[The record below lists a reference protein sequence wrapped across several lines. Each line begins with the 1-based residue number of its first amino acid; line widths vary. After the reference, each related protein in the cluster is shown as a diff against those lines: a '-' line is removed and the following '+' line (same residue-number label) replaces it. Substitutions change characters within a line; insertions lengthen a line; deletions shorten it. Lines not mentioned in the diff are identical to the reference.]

1 VGRIVDL
8 TGRLAFGLGVRG
20 LLNIQFA
27 VRDGEVWVLEANPRG
42 SRTVPFISKATG
54 VPLAKVATRVMMGE
68 TLSDLG
74 AAGLLGPPQ
83 PAHLGVAIKEAV
95 LPWKRFPAEDRVL
108 GPEMRATG
116 EVMGWAP
123 TIGAAYAK
131 ALRGAGHVIPKSG
144 TVFLSLD
151 DRDKP
156 AAASLAEDLAG
167 LGFRVLATHG
177 TAGHLARRG
186 VAVTHVDKVGEGPYD
201 PVRLIELGEID
212 LVINTPGGSRAR
224 GDAAL
229 IRAAATRHDVPCVTT
244 VRGGRLLVESLR
256 QGHHAAQVV
265 SLQQHHRAAAEVTAG

>member
-1 VGRIVDL
+1 M
-8 TGRLAFGLGVRG
+8 
-20 LLNIQFA
+20 
-27 VRDGEVWVLEANPRG
+27 
-42 SRTVPFISKATG
+42 PFISKATG

-68 TLSDLG
+68 SLSELR
-74 AAGLLGPPQ
+74 ASGLLGQ
-83 PAHLGVAIKEAV
+83 GTSAHRGVAIKEAV

-116 EVMGWAP
+116 EVMGWAA
-123 TIGAAYAK
+123 TVGGAYAK
-131 ALRGAGHVIPKSG
+131 ALRGAGHVIPSSG

-151 DRDKP
+151 DADKP
-156 AAASLAEDLAG
+156 AAAALADDLTG

-177 TAGHLARRG
+177 TAGHLVRHG
-186 VAVTHVDKVGEGPYD
+186 VAVTHVDKVGEGSYD

-212 LVINTPGGSRAR
+212 LVINTPGGSRSR

-256 QGHHAAQVV
+256 SGDEAVRV
-265 SLQQHHRAAAEVTAG
+265 TSLQQHHRMAAEVVPG